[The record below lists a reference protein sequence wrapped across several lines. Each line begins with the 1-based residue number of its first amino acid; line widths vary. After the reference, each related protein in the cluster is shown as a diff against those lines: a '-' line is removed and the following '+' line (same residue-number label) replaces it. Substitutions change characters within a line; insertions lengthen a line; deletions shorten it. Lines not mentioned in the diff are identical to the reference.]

1 MAADE
6 ETQAFE
12 QMASLKISDNGPKK
26 ENINVVSIGHVGMIM
41 GFIPSMLTL

>member
-12 QMASLKISDNGPKK
+12 QMANLKINGGGPKK
-26 ENINVVSIGHVGMIM
+26 ENVNVVSIGHVG
-41 GFIPSMLTL
+41 TVV